1 MKKLV
6 PVLAVLS
13 VTSAFAAEQPKHI
26 VSLGIDTLGW
36 SSTATIFDI
45 DKDKNQLKDQDST
58 ENKLLLNYSYVF
70 PTRFMLGGELGL
82 SRETSESKYQSGNKT
97 EAESNETFLGVSL
110 GYNFNENL
118 FESWFIEGTLGVG
131 SMESETKE
139 TGSARE
145 KSDSSYSY
153 FKVEFGKRLS
163 FGSWGIANF
172 AYTPSIELSAYS
184 FGGDAKD
191 VGLERASQARL
202 NLLKFDV
209 LF

>member
-26 VSLGIDTLGW
+26 VSFGVDGLGW
-36 SSTATIFDI
+36 AGTATVFDI
-45 DKDKNQLKDQDST
+45 DKDKNQLKDQEST
-58 ENKLLLNYSYVF
+58 ESKLLLNYSYVF
-70 PTRFMLGGELGL
+70 PTRFMLGGELGV
-82 SRETSESKYQSGNKT
+82 SRETSESKFQDGTKIET
-97 EAESNETFLGVSL
+97 EASEVFAGISL

-118 FESWFIEGTLGVG
+118 FESWFIEGTLLVG
-131 SMESETKE
+131 SIESETKE
-139 TGSARE
+139 TGVADE
-145 KSDSSYSY
+145 DSDSSYSA

-163 FGSWGIANF
+163 FASWGIANF
-172 AYTPSIELSAYS
+172 AYTPSIEVTAYS
-184 FGGDAKD
+184 FDDDAKD
-191 VGLERASQARL
+191 AGLDSATQARL